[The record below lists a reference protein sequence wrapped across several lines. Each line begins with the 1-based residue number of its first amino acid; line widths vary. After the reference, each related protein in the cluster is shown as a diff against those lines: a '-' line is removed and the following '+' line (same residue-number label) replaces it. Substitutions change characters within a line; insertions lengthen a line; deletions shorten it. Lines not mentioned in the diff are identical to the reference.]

1 MTYVKEMW
9 VLSHLDWY
17 THVIGEGYKPT
28 DKAPPEAVEA
38 LNALNEYNRLKYG
51 EEKAAV

>member
-9 VLSHLDWY
+9 VLGHLDWY
-17 THVIGEGYKPT
+17 THVVGEGYKPT

-38 LNALNEYNRLKYG
+38 LQKVNAYIDRAYG
-51 EEKAAV
+51 KVESR